1 MIVKIDDWKF
11 DVDITATMAYSAAEV
26 AEHCT
31 CGYCRNF
38 YAAVDEVY
46 PNLRRFLAEFGVHI
60 EAPDELIP
68 YEPTLMEGSYA
79 VCGRVLGV
87 GSKPIEIDGLIIG
100 IMQPHEIHLNTGCPG
115 PCFVLNTGLMEL
127 PWVLDEAME
136 DVISPANNPDFV
148 EEITERIL
156 TSYPQD
162 NIQ

>member
-11 DVDITATMAYSAAEV
+11 DVDITATMAYSAAEA

-38 YAAVDEVY
+38 YAAVDAVY
-46 PNLRRFLAEFGVHI
+46 PNLRRFFAEFGVHI
-60 EAPDELIP
+60 EAPEELIP

-87 GSKPIEIDGLIIG
+87 GSKPIEIDGLVIG

-115 PCFVLNTGLMEL
+115 PCLC
-127 PWVLDEAME
+127 
-136 DVISPANNPDFV
+136 
-148 EEITERIL
+148 
-156 TSYPQD
+156 
-162 NIQ
+162 